1 MVEMFH
7 IQNVQP
13 IAIRLMPFFVTFV
26 AERVHHRDGVTH
38 VGSLDQDFFLAG
50 IWVEG
55 LSFFD
60 SDSA

>member
-1 MVEMFH
+1 
-7 IQNVQP
+7 
-13 IAIRLMPFFVTFV
+13 MPFFVTFA